1 MAKTTDEKDFTF
13 LRLESGQVY
22 KYDLPLHETLIDQ
35 LRVGRIRE
43 VADLDGTELPP
54 KKADSGLDANGNP
67 LEPKAPGLPTTVPA
81 KTAVKLE
88 WVGWAVANGM
98 PLEEAEALNKDQL
111 VDKFGLITV
120 LP

>member
-1 MAKTTDEKDFTF
+1 MTKTKDDRNSTF
-13 LRLESGQVY
+13 LRLESGIVME
-22 KYDLPLHETLIDQ
+22 YDLPLHETLIDQ
-35 LRVGRIRE
+35 LRVNRIRE
-43 VADLDGTELPP
+43 VANLDGDELPP
-54 KKADSGLDANGNP
+54 KKADDSLDANGNP
-67 LEPKAPGLPTTVPA
+67 LEPKVPGLPTQVPA

-111 VDKFGLITV
+111 VEKFGLITV

>member
-1 MAKTTDEKDFTF
+1 MAKTKDEKDSTF
-13 LRLESGQVY
+13 LRLESGIVME
-22 KYDLPLHETLIDQ
+22 YDLPLHETLIDQ
-35 LRVGRIRE
+35 LRVGRIKE
-43 VADLDGTELPP
+43 VANLDGDDLPP
-54 KKADSGLDANGNP
+54 RKAEDGLDANGNP

-111 VDKFGLITV
+111 IDKFGLITV